1 MNREALEKQI
11 QELRKEIEGLQQN
24 MKKLDMDY
32 SLRYNYQLKLKRI
45 HRDPLSDEQNR
56 QLTKIDVL
64 NDVMAALLRVLKIY
78 YRIINFT

>member
-11 QELRKEIEGLQQN
+11 QEVRKEIEGLQQN

-64 NDVMAALLRVLKIY
+64 NYVMAALLRLLKIY

>member
-32 SLRYNYQLKLKRI
+32 SLRYNYQL
-45 HRDPLSDEQNR
+45 S
-56 QLTKIDVL
+56 
-64 NDVMAALLRVLKIY
+64 
-78 YRIINFT
+78 